1 MSESDRMITTGFD
14 PSYGTANQFGHTSE
28 LRIHASYKN
37 GQTYLSDV
45 HFTAPFKIMQPF
57 KKRDGSLQ
65 VMLLQASAGIMDGD
79 RQHFL
84 FEIDPGAKLEFISQ
98 SYDKVHPMKED
109 FAERTIEINAKHDSV
124 FHFHPQ
130 PMIPFRDS
138 RFKNRMEIHLE
149 DESTWFT
156 LSEIFTAGRL
166 GYGNERFAYTSYI
179 NKVDIFRGEHHI
191 YRDNT
196 LFEPDRMDMEGM
208 GMYEGYTH
216 QANLFLTKRP
226 DTAEKAMFEDS
237 VQELLD
243 ADEKTDGAVTRLVDD
258 DYAVRILGHH
268 AQDLEKITEGIL
280 KIF

>member
-1 MSESDRMITTGFD
+1 MSTSDRMITTGFD
-14 PSYGTANQFGHTSE
+14 PSYGTANQFGQTSE
-28 LRIHASYKN
+28 LRIHASCKN
-37 GQTYLSDV
+37 GQTFLSDV

-57 KKRDGSLQ
+57 KKKDGSLQ

-79 RQHFL
+79 RQRFL
-84 FEIDPGAKLEFISQ
+84 FEIDPGVKLEFISQ
-98 SYDKVHPMKED
+98 SYDKVHPMKKD
-109 FAERTIEINAKHDSV
+109 FAERTIEINAAHDSL

-138 RFKNRMEIHLE
+138 KFINRMGIHLE
-149 DESTWFT
+149 DESSQFT

-166 GYGNERFAYTSYI
+166 GYGNERFAYTSYS
-179 NKVDIFRGEHHI
+179 NKVDIFRGDHHI

-196 LFEPDRMDMEGM
+196 FFDPAEMDLEGM

-226 DTAEKAMFEDS
+226 DTSEKIAFEES
-237 VQELLD
+237 VQNLLD

-258 DYAVRILGHH
+258 DYAVRILGRH
-268 AQDLEKITEGIL
+268 AQDLERITTEIL
-280 KIF
+280 KLF